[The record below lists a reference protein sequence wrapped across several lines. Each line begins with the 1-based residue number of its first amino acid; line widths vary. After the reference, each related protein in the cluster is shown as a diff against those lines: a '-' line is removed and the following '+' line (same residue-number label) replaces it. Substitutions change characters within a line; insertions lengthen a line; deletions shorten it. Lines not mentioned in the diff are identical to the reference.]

1 MSGSIVGCIV
11 TLKKI
16 CPGTSPV
23 DQWLRLCAPKVPG
36 FDPWSGKQTPQVP
49 TMSSHTATKIKD
61 LECGD

>member
-16 CPGTSPV
+16 CPGISPV
-23 DQWLRLCAPKVPG
+23 VQWLRLCAPKVPG
-36 FDPWSGKQTPQVP
+36 FDPWSGIP
-49 TMSSHTATKIKD
+49 TTKSSHTTTKIED

>member
-23 DQWLRLCAPKVPG
+23 DQWLGSVLPKLPG
-36 FDPWSGKQTPQVP
+36 FDPGQETNP
-49 TMSSHTATKIKD
+49 TSPLLLGFTYTNKD
-61 LECGD
+61 KRSRVW